1 MKFFYVCTENRSITK
16 GQSEK
21 PCLAHLS
28 LVIDD
33 NLCNLCYNEIKRIV
47 NALDV
52 KDLEF
57 SSLSEETSPDFSPI
71 SSQDILVDVSA
82 TSTAAVPS
90 VCAAL
95 QVSP

>member
-1 MKFFYVCTENRSITK
+1 MCIGNKLITK
-16 GQSEK
+16 GQSEQ

-33 NLCNLCYNEIKRIV
+33 KLCNLCYNEVKSIV

-57 SSLSEETSPDFSPI
+57 SPLSEETSPDSTPL
-71 SSQDILVDVSA
+71 SSQDMLVDVSA
-82 TSTAAVPS
+82 TSTAAVSS